1 MRYIDLGVILLY
13 LVAITLFGA
22 RFRRGQRNLR
32 DYFLGGRTAPWW
44 AISLSIVSAE
54 TSTLTIIGT
63 PPLAF
68 AGNLGFLQIVFGY
81 LLARIVI
88 SVLLLPHYFRGEMFT
103 AYELMRRRFG
113 ERLRKVTA
121 FIFLVTRS
129 LAEGVRVF
137 AISIVIFIILE
148 DFYTRF
154 HLTPSTGEIVS
165 IVLIVVLT
173 LFYTFEGGMTAV
185 IWTDVVQM
193 TLYVIGAIISFV
205 VILGKIPGGW
215 DHVAAV
221 AGAAKKFTV
230 FDFRFSFDMDFF
242 SRTYSFWAGVA
253 GGCFLTTATHGT
265 DQLMVQRLLSARDER
280 QSRAALLASWVVIF
294 VQFVLFMLIGI
305 LLFVYYGDYHL
316 TPPAQKDHIY
326 PSFVWHNLPVGLAGL
341 IIAAILAAAMA
352 NLSAALNS
360 LASTTLVDFLKA
372 RSRDVSEAESLRR
385 ARHWTIVWGAVLLSI
400 AIAARHS
407 ESVLVAGLTI
417 GSIPMGALLGVFLL
431 GVLTKKPREM
441 AALAGVVAGL
451 GAVLYVHFAIPEFAW
466 TWYVLIGT
474 TVTFLVGWL
483 ASLFQGAP
491 LEGVHGNSE
500 S

>member
-1 MRYIDLGVILLY
+1 MRYVDLGVILLY
-13 LVAITLFGA
+13 LIGITLFGA
-22 RFRRGQRNLR
+22 RFRSGQRNLR

-88 SVLLLPHYFRGEMFT
+88 SLLLLPHYFRGEMFT

-121 FIFLVTRS
+121 LIFLVTRS

-148 DFYTRF
+148 ALYKRF
-154 HLTPSTGEIVS
+154 AIAPSTGEIVS
-165 IVLIVVLT
+165 IVLIVLLT

-193 TLYVIGAIISFV
+193 TLYVLGAIISFA

-215 DHVAAV
+215 DHVTAV
-221 AGAAKKFTV
+221 AGAAHKFEV
-230 FDFRFSFDMDFF
+230 FDFRFAFNMDFF
-242 SRTYSFWAGVA
+242 SRTYSFWAGIA

-280 QSRAALLASWVVIF
+280 QSRAALLASWAVIF
-294 VQFVLFMLIGI
+294 VQFVLFLLIGI
-305 LLFVYYGDYHL
+305 LLFVYYGDAHL

-326 PSFVWHNLPVGLAGL
+326 PEFVWHSLPTGLAGL

-360 LASTTLVDFLKA
+360 LASTTLVDFLRA
-372 RSRDVSEAESLRR
+372 RSKDVSEAESLRR
-385 ARHWTIVWGAVLLSI
+385 ARYWTIVWGAVLLAI

-407 ESVLVAGLTI
+407 DSVLVAGLTI

-431 GVLTKKPREM
+431 GVLTRRPGEP
-441 AALAGVVAGL
+441 AALAGVIAGL
-451 GAVLYVHFAIPEFAW
+451 ASVLYIKFYTPIAW

-474 TVTFLVGWL
+474 AVTFGVGAL
-483 ASLFQGAP
+483 ASLIPGAAQG
-491 LEGVHGNSE
+491 EYGDSE

>member
-1 MRYIDLGVILLY
+1 MHYTDLAVILVY
-13 LVAITLFGA
+13 LAGITLFGA
-22 RFRRGQRNLR
+22 RFRRGQKNLR

-113 ERLRKVTA
+113 ERVRKITA
-121 FIFLVTRS
+121 SIFLVTRA

-137 AISIVIFIILE
+137 AISLVILIVLE
-148 DFYTRF
+148 DFYRRF
-154 HLTPSTGEIVS
+154 QLSPNTGEIVS

-193 TLYVIGAIISFV
+193 TLYVVGAVASFL
-205 VILGKIPGGW
+205 VILAKIPGGW
-215 DHVAAV
+215 DHVTQVAAPLQ
-221 AGAAKKFTV
+221 KLSV
-230 FDFRFSFDMDFF
+230 FDFRFAPTMEFF

-280 QSRAALLASWVVIF
+280 QSRVALLASWAVIF
-294 VQFVLFMLIGI
+294 VQFTLFLLIGV
-305 LLFVYYGDYHL
+305 LLYVYYGDRH
-316 TPPAQKDHIY
+316 TAPPSQLDRIY
-326 PSFVWHNLPVGLAGL
+326 PEFVWRNLPAGLAGL
-341 IIAAILAAAMA
+341 VIAAILAAAMA

-360 LASTTLVDFLKA
+360 LASTTVVDFLRA
-372 RSRDVSEAESLRR
+372 RARGISDAASLRQ
-385 ARHWTIVWGAVLLSI
+385 ARRWTIIWGLVLLAI
-400 AIAARHS
+400 AIAARRS
-407 ESVLVAGLTI
+407 KSVLVAGLTI

-431 GVLTKKPREM
+431 GVLTRRPREN
-441 AALAGVVAGL
+441 AAVGGVAAGL
-451 GAVLYVHFAIPEFAW
+451 AVILYVHFYTPVAW

-474 TVTFLVGWL
+474 ATTFGTGLL
-483 ASLFQGAP
+483 ISLFQGREAHQP
-491 LEGVHGNSE
+491 EKWKPR
-500 S
+500 